1 MSKLKIYKASAGSGK
16 THSLTEEYL
25 SLAALYPDNFKRV
38 LAVTFTNKAA
48 EEMKQRILESLN
60 EILKDGEKADFYY
73 VFENAIR
80 QAAIDNLPNNSNTEK
95 TETYGQGTAAKSSFE
110 ILESVKKVRDSILH
124 NYSYFSLSTIDS
136 FVQKVIKSFTYEI
149 GVESGYR
156 IELDTEKVLS
166 EITELLYKQIDTDK
180 SLRDWLIH
188 FANYKMDEGKNWDF
202 RSEIN
207 KLAREIFKE
216 EFETGD
222 ADEDEE
228 AQYEAI
234 SANFESLNNIKLSF
248 EKQMAEIGKDA
259 KKIIANPI
267 GTSLGRNISYIE
279 TFLTKR
285 ITDNQ
290 KPEDFIPNNTIIK
303 IIDDVDSWTAKSA
316 SAEVKSKAE
325 ELFPQ
330 LNPLLN
336 KAMNLISND
345 YKFYLGALNVLSAFH
360 AYGILKK
367 LASLLPEYRNRNN
380 LLMISDT
387 TRILKEIIAGNDAPF
402 IYEKIGNR
410 YRHVLID
417 EFQDTSGFQWENFK
431 PLIQNSLAEGQSNL
445 IVGDIKQSIY
455 RWRGGD
461 WSLLLSKVD
470 EEIGNIYIEHKTLET
485 NWRSKKNIID
495 FNNSFFKIV
504 SDSLQNLFNSE
515 LEAGDK
521 GLMDKGFDEQF
532 RQVISKAYADTYQ
545 KLPDKDKK
553 KGGRVKVQ
561 FYNQKGVSKDW
572 QKEVSDDLPQVI
584 EQLLTKK
591 NYHPGDLAILV
602 RKNSEGREV
611 ANLLLNY
618 QNATPDALKYQ
629 IISSE
634 SLMLA
639 NSPIIQILVNAMHFL
654 HQPDDGIRLHA
665 LVTVYN
671 QTFDPERIIED
682 FFYANEEII
691 KAKQLLPL
699 DFFRRLENLRSS
711 NIYEITEGLCRIFSL
726 NKLKGQLAY
735 LQSFQDLVADFG
747 QNEAIDL
754 GAFIQWW
761 EEKGRNNSVQ
771 LSDQQDALKILS
783 IHKSKGLAFKVV
795 LIPFCDWPL
804 KPSANQDIIMWTD
817 SKITPFSELGKF
829 PVVFRKY
836 LVNSVFYQEYYKE
849 VLYSFI
855 DALNM
860 LYVAFTRSREELI
873 VMAPVKEKQPK
884 TPGSIADLLYNAIEK
899 PLIFDGLVDLNKHF
913 YAQTQLFELHKDYND
928 FDGDKFVKELKEKPT
943 FEIQEYPSGD
953 WNSKISIQHSSE
965 DFFMKSIEYIQEKVN
980 YGTLMHELFSRIKD
994 GSEIETLVDE
1004 FYYAG
1009 KIGSEEKSKLINKVK
1024 EMINRPKVA
1033 SWFSNKWEVK
1043 TEDGILNTDGKIRIP
1058 DRVLIGKDETLVI
1071 DYKFGKQYDESIE
1084 QVKEYI
1090 ELLKSMDYPNVKGYV
1105 YYAEKNIV
1113 EDVE

>member
-25 SLAALYPDNFKRV
+25 SLAALYPDNFKRI

-60 EILKDGEKADFYY
+60 DILKLSEKADFYH
-73 VFENAIR
+73 VFRRINK
-80 QAAIDNLPNNSNTEK
+80 D
-95 TETYGQGTAAKSSFE
+95 KSPFE
-110 ILESVKKVRDSILH
+110 ILESVRQVRDSILH

-166 EITELLYKQIDTDK
+166 DITELLYKQIDTDEN
-180 SLRDWLIH
+180 LRNWLIH

-202 RSEIN
+202 RAEIN

-216 EFETGD
+216 EFESVD
-222 ADEDEE
+222 LDENEE
-228 AQYEAI
+228 GQYKAI
-234 SANFESLNNIKLSF
+234 SENFEKLNQIKQSF
-248 EKQMAEIGKDA
+248 EKQMTNIGKQTIEIFTKQNIDYQNLGQ
-259 KKIIANPI
+259 KMGWLGNYLTRKITEPSKVEDYVP
-267 GTSLGRNISYIE
+267 TPSV
-279 TFLTKR
+279 
-285 ITDNQ
+285 Q
-290 KPEDFIPNNTIIK
+290 KLL
-303 IIDDVDSWTAKSA
+303 DDVESWTAKSA
-316 SAEVKSKAE
+316 SAEIKRTVNG
-325 ELFPQ
+325 LFYQ
-330 LNPLLN
+330 VNPLLN
-336 KAMNLISND
+336 KAISLIQND
-345 YKFYLGALNVLSAFH
+345 FKYYLGAINILSAFH
-360 AYGILKK
+360 AYGILRK
-367 LASLLPEYRNRNN
+367 LAALLPEYRSRNN
-380 LLMISDT
+380 LLLISDS

-410 YRHVLID
+410 FRHVLID

-431 PLIQNSLAEGQSNL
+431 PLIQNSLAEGQTNL

-470 EEIGNIYIEHKTLET
+470 EEIGNTYIEHKTLET
-485 NWRSKKNIID
+485 NWRSKKNVID

-504 SDSLQNLFNSE
+504 SESLQNLFNSE
-515 LEAGDK
+515 LDAGDK
-521 GLMDKGFDEQF
+521 SLMDEGFDKQF
-532 RQVISKAYADTYQ
+532 KQVISRAYADTFQ
-545 KLPDKDKK
+545 KLPDKPGK
-553 KGGRVKVQ
+553 KGGRVKIQ

-572 QKEVSDDLPQVI
+572 QKDVSEDLPQVI
-584 EQLLTKK
+584 EQLLTRK

-602 RKNSEGREV
+602 RKNSEGREL
-611 ANLLLNY
+611 ANLLLDY
-618 QNATPDALKYQ
+618 QNSNPDALKYQ

-654 HQPDDGIRLHA
+654 FKPDDNIRLHA

-671 QTFDPERIIED
+671 QTFDPERKIEH
-682 FFYANEEII
+682 FFYANEEVI

-699 DFFRRLENLRSS
+699 EFFRKLEKLRSS
-711 NIYEITEGLCRIFSL
+711 NIYEITEELCRIFSL
-726 NKLKGQLAY
+726 NRLKGQLAY

-761 EEKGRNNSVQ
+761 EEKGKNNSVQ

-804 KPSANQDIIMWTD
+804 KPSATQDIIMWTN
-817 SKITPFSELGKF
+817 SHIEPFSDLGNF
-829 PVVFRKY
+829 PVIFRKY
-836 LVNSVFYQEYYKE
+836 LANSVFYKEYYEE

-860 LYVAFTRSREELI
+860 LYVAFTRSKDELI
-873 VMAPVKEKQPK
+873 VMAPVKEKKPK
-884 TPGSIADLLYNAIEK
+884 SPGSIADLLYDAIEK
-899 PLIFDGLVDLNKHF
+899 PMIYEGLVDLNKHF
-913 YAQTQLFELHKDYND
+913 YAQTNLFELHQDYND
-928 FDGDKFVKELKEKPT
+928 IDGDKFVKEIKEKPS
-943 FEIQEYPSGD
+943 FELQEYPAGD
-953 WNSKISIQHSSE
+953 WNSKISIQHSAD

-980 YGTLMHELFSRIKD
+980 YGTLMHDLFSRIKD

-1009 KIGSEEKSKLINKVK
+1009 KIGSEEKSALIRKVK
-1024 EMINRPKVA
+1024 EMINRPMV
-1033 SWFSNKWEVK
+1033 SNWFSDKWEVK
-1043 TEDGILNTDGKIRIP
+1043 TEDGILNQDGKIRIP
-1058 DRVLIGKDETLVI
+1058 DRVLIGKEETLVI
-1071 DYKFGKQYDESIE
+1071 DYKFGQQYDESIA
-1084 QVKEYI
+1084 QVKEYV
-1090 ELLKSMDYPNVKGYV
+1090 ELLRSMDYPNVKGFV

-1113 EDVE
+1113 ENVE